1 MRDLFKKR
9 ILFFG
14 GKGGVGKTTCASAM
28 ALARAKEGKRVLLV
42 STDPAHSTSDIF
54 EKPFSREERE
64 IYPGLTGIEIDADF
78 EARRYIDGV
87 KEQIAKLFSSSILKE
102 AERQIE
108 LASTMP
114 GVEEVA
120 LFDRMG
126 ELMVTHM
133 DSYDL
138 VVFDT
143 APTGH
148 TMRLLRMPELMA
160 SWIEALS
167 RRRRNLMKFGQN
179 IEQAG
184 SEPDPILATLERR
197 KEKLEGVRARL
208 MQHNF
213 TGFVLV
219 LVPERLPIEESARTA
234 ESLRDANVNVCVAQ
248 RLRSPGAFFYG
259 KPFGNENEHKT
270 GEIVLHQPGPYSFE
284 FLFAALEGREDGIG
298 LRTGLLDVLTELHQ
312 IAPPPRKR
320 FDPGGHQLGHAQQA
334 HRVAGGGCV
343 EDNEIVGVHVRDHQL
358 AHPVE

>member
-160 SWIEALS
+160 SWIEPLS

-234 ESLRDANVNVCVAQ
+234 ESLRDANVNVCGILVN
-248 RLRSPGAFFYG
+248 R
-259 KPFGNENEHKT
+259 
-270 GEIVLHQPGPYSFE
+270 VLPDD
-284 FLFAALEGREDGIG
+284 LEGDFYLARRRQEQTYREEIRRRFAGYPLMWIPQFETDVYG
-298 LRTGLLDVLTELHQ
+298 LKNLERISEMLARPDNS
-312 IAPPPRKR
+312 AP
-320 FDPGGHQLGHAQQA
+320 LG
-334 HRVAGGGCV
+334 
-343 EDNEIVGVHVRDHQL
+343 
-358 AHPVE
+358 

>member
-167 RRRRNLMKFGQN
+167 KRRRNLMKFGQN

-234 ESLRDANVNVCVAQ
+234 ESLRDANVNVCGILVN
-248 RLRSPGAFFYG
+248 R
-259 KPFGNENEHKT
+259 
-270 GEIVLHQPGPYSFE
+270 VLPDD
-284 FLFAALEGREDGIG
+284 LEGDFYLARRRQEQTYREEIRRRFAGYPLMWIPQFETDVYG
-298 LRTGLLDVLTELHQ
+298 LKNLERISEMLARPDNS
-312 IAPPPRKR
+312 AP
-320 FDPGGHQLGHAQQA
+320 LG
-334 HRVAGGGCV
+334 
-343 EDNEIVGVHVRDHQL
+343 
-358 AHPVE
+358 

>member
-1 MRDLFKKR
+1 MRDLLKKR

-28 ALARAKEGKRVLLV
+28 AMAAAKQGKRVLLV

-54 EKPFSREERE
+54 ERPFSKEETE
-64 IYPGLTGIEIDADF
+64 IYPGLVGIEVDADY
-78 EARRYIDGV
+78 EARRYIDTV
-87 KEQIAKLFSSSILKE
+87 REQIARLFSPSILKE
-102 AERQIE
+102 AQRQIE
-108 LASTMP
+108 LVSTMP

-126 ELMVTHM
+126 ELMVTRI
-133 DSYDL
+133 DVYDL
-138 VVFDT
+138 VIFDT

-148 TMRLLRMPELMA
+148 TMRLLRMPELMS

-208 MQHNF
+208 RQHNF

-234 ESLRDANVNVCVAQ
+234 ESLRDA
-248 RLRSPGAFFYG
+248 
-259 KPFGNENEHKT
+259 K
-270 GEIVLHQPGPYSFE
+270 
-284 FLFAALEGREDGIG
+284 D
-298 LRTGLLDVLTELHQ
+298 
-312 IAPPPRKR
+312 RKS
-320 FDPGGHQLGHAQQA
+320 
-334 HRVAGGGCV
+334 VV
-343 EDNEIVGVHVRDHQL
+343 
-358 AHPVE
+358 

>member
-87 KEQIAKLFSSSILKE
+87 KKQIAKLFSSSILKE

-197 KEKLEGVRARL
+197 KEKLEGVRARF

-234 ESLRDANVNVCVAQ
+234 ESLRDANVNVCGILVN
-248 RLRSPGAFFYG
+248 R
-259 KPFGNENEHKT
+259 
-270 GEIVLHQPGPYSFE
+270 VLPDD
-284 FLFAALEGREDGIG
+284 LEGDFYLARRRQEQTYREEIRRRFAGYPLMWIPQFETDVYG
-298 LRTGLLDVLTELHQ
+298 LKNLERISEMLAGPDNS
-312 IAPPPRKR
+312 AP
-320 FDPGGHQLGHAQQA
+320 LG
-334 HRVAGGGCV
+334 
-343 EDNEIVGVHVRDHQL
+343 
-358 AHPVE
+358 

>member
-234 ESLRDANVNVCVAQ
+234 ESLRDANVNVCGILVN
-248 RLRSPGAFFYG
+248 R
-259 KPFGNENEHKT
+259 
-270 GEIVLHQPGPYSFE
+270 VLPDD
-284 FLFAALEGREDGIG
+284 LEGDFYLARRRQEQTYREEIRRRFAGYPLMWIPQFETDVYG
-298 LRTGLLDVLTELHQ
+298 LKNLERISEMLARPDNS
-312 IAPPPRKR
+312 AP
-320 FDPGGHQLGHAQQA
+320 LG
-334 HRVAGGGCV
+334 
-343 EDNEIVGVHVRDHQL
+343 
-358 AHPVE
+358 

>member
-1 MRDLFKKR
+1 MRDLSKKR

-78 EARRYIDGV
+78 EARRYINGV
-87 KEQIAKLFSSSILKE
+87 KEQIAKLFSPSILKE

-126 ELMVTHM
+126 ELIVTRI

-148 TMRLLRMPELMA
+148 TMRLLRMPELM
-160 SWIEALS
+160 STWIDALS
-167 RRRRNLMKFGQN
+167 KRRRNLMTFGQN
-179 IEQAG
+179 IEKAG
-184 SEPDPILATLERR
+184 PEPDPILTMLERR
-197 KEKLEGVRARL
+197 KEKLELVRARL

-219 LVPERLPIEESARTA
+219 LIPERLPIEESARTA
-234 ESLRDANVNVCVAQ
+234 ELLRDANVNVCGILVN
-248 RLRSPGAFFYG
+248 R
-259 KPFGNENEHKT
+259 
-270 GEIVLHQPGPYSFE
+270 VLPDN
-284 FLFAALEGREDGIG
+284 LEGDFYQARRQQEQTYRDEIRRRFADYPLTWIPQFETDVYG
-298 LRTGLLDVLTELHQ
+298 LKNLERISEMLTRPDNS
-312 IAPPPRKR
+312 APLR
-320 FDPGGHQLGHAQQA
+320 
-334 HRVAGGGCV
+334 
-343 EDNEIVGVHVRDHQL
+343 
-358 AHPVE
+358 